1 MGQQVRRKGANS
13 KAGKDSVPSRKL
25 IRKKPQGNKKQT
37 KNCLEKKTQHP
48 SLRNITVGQ
57 QHLTSGSTKSNIL
70 LLLHFYEHVFFNI
83 IHL

>member
-37 KNCLEKKTQHP
+37 KNCLEKKNTTSFIKKYHSWPAALNIRQYQKQYI
-48 SLRNITVGQ
+48 ITVA
-57 QHLTSGSTKSNIL
+57 L
-70 LLLHFYEHVFFNI
+70 L
-83 IHL
+83 